1 MATDADTIS
10 PTHIPQYTLGFD
22 ALIQD
27 KFKMQSFLIAPFVA
41 NPSNSISMQA
51 AMKDPRLNLNW
62 EITDMIMQCCRL
74 LNHNDRIYVFNGNH
88 YIYDYDAL
96 KRLVVASY
104 LMVNK
109 RYTKEAYETIVDLL
123 LAHVL
128 PLKDSVN
135 ANKNY
140 IPFKNGYLYIPTLK
154 LMDPDPDF
162 YYTHGIDYNYNP
174 KAQCPYWLEYLLKAI
189 PDQKNR
195 DRFCIYLAYCFT
207 LDVDLRRALLLIGP
221 GGNGKSVGLSILVHI
236 LGESNCVDMPLNLL
250 GERFNKSKYMNKL
263 LIYHDEIDP
272 DALESATQFKALTG
286 TLKQITGEIKGVQEE
301 VTYGLESKMIYAGN
315 RIPTPKFVPDDA
327 FWDRWIIVPFVQ
339 RIRGTADDNK
349 KFTEERLYPE
359 IEGII
364 AYLMPYLS
372 RLNELNTITKE
383 EIRHL
388 WYRWGESPF
397 AFYEESLIDP
407 DHSTDTQ
414 ELFQQYKKYCQ
425 WALLPQCTL
434 KRFGQVMAELGIS
447 RIQITGGTHIYD
459 GIKFPPNKYKAII
472 MELEKQKKENPDPK
486 DPNDPNDSTHIEG
499 IPINMGRFVGFNDI
513 G

>member
-1 MATDADTIS
+1 MATDVDTIS
-10 PTHIPQYTLGFD
+10 TTTPHTYTLGFD

-27 KFKMQSFLIAPFVA
+27 RFKMQSFLIAPFIA
-41 NPSNSISMQA
+41 NPGSNVSLQSLI
-51 AMKDPRLNLNW
+51 KDPRLNLNW

-74 LNHNDRIYVFNGNH
+74 LNHDGRIYVFNGNH
-88 YIYDYDAL
+88 YIYDYMAL
-96 KRLVVASY
+96 KRLIVASY

-109 RYTKEAYETIVDLL
+109 RYTKENYELILSLL
-123 LAHVL
+123 LSHVL
-128 PLKDSVN
+128 PMPDVVN

-140 IPFKNGYLYIPTLK
+140 IPFKNGYLHIPTMQLIPPN
-154 LMDPDPDF
+154 PDL
-162 YYTHGIDYNYNP
+162 YYTHGINWDYDPNIACPEWDAYLK
-174 KAQCPYWLEYLLKAI
+174 KAL
-189 PDQKNR
+189 PDQKSR
-195 DRFCIYLAYCFT
+195 DQLCIYLAYCFT

-221 GGNGKSVGLSILVHI
+221 GGNGKSVALSWLVHT
-236 LGESNCVDMPLNLL
+236 LGQANCVDMPLNLL
-250 GERFNKSKYMNKL
+250 GERFNKSKYINKL

-301 VTYGLESKMIYAGN
+301 VTYCLESKMIYAGN

-327 FWDRWIIVPFVQ
+327 FWDRWIIIPFLQ

-349 KFTEERLYPE
+349 KFTEEKLYPE
-359 IEGII
+359 TVGII

-407 DHSTDTQ
+407 DNSTDTQ
-414 ELFQQYKKYCQ
+414 DLFQQYKKYCQ

-434 KRFGQVMAELGIS
+434 KRFGQVLAELGIS

-459 GIKFPPNKYKAII
+459 GIKFPVEKYKQII
-472 MELEKQKKENPDPK
+472 TDLEKVRKDNPT
-486 DPNDPNDSTHIEG
+486 NQIEG
-499 IPINMGRFVGFNDI
+499 IPINMGKFVGFTDV
-513 G
+513 